1 MSGRAPASGAVRVGG
16 RARPALCRGLV
27 LVDAPGGLVLE
38 GGPHRMLLS
47 GEAASGFLRALLP
60 LLDGR
65 HGPDELCALLA
76 VEPADLTQALE
87 LLDDWG
93 VLESGSTAREEQDE
107 HPEENVPEQTVT
119 YYSRTA
125 ALTGGHASGA
135 SVLDELSRSHVLLVA
150 DEPLTRM
157 LAEDLTAGGVGR
169 VSTGGGA
176 GVGREVPQDCDL
188 VVVADRPGAPGCL
201 EDWVATAWADGVPV
215 LRFATGDGAVEVGPL
230 FWPGES
236 ACVGCFRRGGGAVG
250 AEGVEGGARA
260 LSASAAAM
268 EVLAVLARTTPVT
281 TLGARV
287 GTTTAGGR
295 TEHHLFAPHPA
306 CDICGDSS
314 GGDSQDG
321 GVDGAVRLIE
331 AYEWRLALPPGR
343 LLPAP
348 RLLAPRRQRMRQASR
363 RRVTLHTSPGGR
375 LPERPGPR
383 SPRRRDGHPGAD
395 DPVTA
400 LSALLPHTAG
410 TTVAYGADRGP
421 DGTDGP
427 DGAHG
432 AGRTD
437 RADGMDRADEN
448 SPVPVNA
455 YVLTDL
461 PCLDLPGQVFLYD
474 EAGHRLLSVRA
485 DSPPW
490 RPAVLSSGPDVACLD
505 AVIVLVADAGPLAA
519 EFGDGARRLA
529 HLDAGI
535 AAMRLASAARE
546 LRIPLSFELG
556 WSDRLEAVLELDPTR
571 ESVAAVAGLLGG
583 PGTEEVRG

>member
-1 MSGRAPASGAVRVGG
+1 M
-16 RARPALCRGLV
+16 

-93 VLESGSTAREEQDE
+93 VLESGSTVREEQDE
-107 HPEENVPEQTVT
+107 CPEENVPEQTVT

-150 DEPLTRM
+150 EEPLTRM

-169 VSTGGGA
+169 VSTGGGV
-176 GVGREVPQDCDL
+176 GVGCEVPQDCDL

-236 ACVGCFRRGGGAVG
+236 GCVGCFRRGGGAVG
-250 AEGVEGGARA
+250 AEGVEGGAQA
-260 LSASAAAM
+260 LSASATAM

-295 TEHHLFAPHPA
+295 TERHLFAPHPS
-306 CDICGDSS
+306 CDICGDSC
-314 GGDSQDG
+314 GGDSQG
-321 GVDGAVRLIE
+321 GAVDGAVRLIE

-348 RLLAPRRQRMRQASR
+348 RLLAPRRQQMRQASR

-383 SPRRRDGHPGAD
+383 SPGRRDGHPGAD
-395 DPVTA
+395 GPVTA

-410 TTVAYGADRGP
+410 TTAAYGADRGP
-421 DGTDGP
+421 DGTDGA
-427 DGAHG
+427 DGTHG
-432 AGRTD
+432 AGWTD
-437 RADGMDRADEN
+437 RADGMDRADGN

-546 LRIPLSFELG
+546 FRIPLSFELG
-556 WSDRLEAVLELDPTR
+556 WSDRLPAVLELDPTR

-583 PGTEEVRG
+583 PGTAEVHG

>member
-1 MSGRAPASGAVRVGG
+1 M
-16 RARPALCRGLV
+16 

-47 GEAASGFLRALLP
+47 GEAASGFVRALLP

-65 HGPDELCALLA
+65 YGPDELCALLA

-93 VLESGSTAREEQDE
+93 VLESGSTTQQEQQED
-107 HPEENVPEQTVT
+107 VPEQTVT

-150 DEPLTRM
+150 EEPLTRM

-169 VSTGGGA
+169 VSTGGGV
-176 GVGREVPQDCDL
+176 GVGGGVPQDCDL
-188 VVVADRPGAPGCL
+188 VVVADRPGAPGRL

-215 LRFATGDGAVEVGPL
+215 LRLATGDGAVEVGPL

-236 ACVGCFRRGGGAVG
+236 ACVGCFRRGGGAVRV
-250 AEGVEGGARA
+250 EGVEGGARA
-260 LSASAAAM
+260 LLASAAAM

-287 GTTTAGGR
+287 GTTTAGDR
-295 TEHHLFAPHPA
+295 TERHLFAPDPS
-306 CDICGDSS
+306 CDVCGDSRDVDS
-314 GGDSQDG
+314 CGGDSQG
-321 GVDGAVRLIE
+321 GAVGDAVRFIE
-331 AYEWRLALPPGR
+331 AYEWHLALPPRR
-343 LLPAP
+343 LMPAP
-348 RLLAPRRQRMRQASR
+348 RLLAPRRQQMRQASR
-363 RRVTLHTSPGGR
+363 RRVTLHTSPAGR
-375 LPERPGPR
+375 LPGRPGPLP
-383 SPRRRDGHPGAD
+383 PRRHDGHPGAG
-395 DPVTA
+395 DPVMA

-410 TTVAYGADRGP
+410 TTAAYGADRGP
-421 DGTDGP
+421 DGA
-427 DGAHG
+427 DGADG
-432 AGRTD
+432 ADEAG
-437 RADGMDRADEN
+437 GMERADES

-461 PCLDLPGQVFLYD
+461 SCLGLPGQVFLYD

-556 WSDRLEAVLELDPTR
+556 WSDHLPAVLELDPTR

-583 PGTEEVRG
+583 PGTEEVHG